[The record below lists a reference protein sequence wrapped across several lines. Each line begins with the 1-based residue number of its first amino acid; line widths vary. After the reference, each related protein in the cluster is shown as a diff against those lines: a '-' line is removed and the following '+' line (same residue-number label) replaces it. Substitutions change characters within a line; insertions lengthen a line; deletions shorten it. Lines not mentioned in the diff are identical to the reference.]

1 MAIAELQPRSARIT
15 QILILIRQLE
25 SQEQLALMQEL
36 ANLLQRQTVRAR
48 RKVTEFRG
56 VGKRTWQGVNVDDY
70 IRSERESWG

>member
-1 MAIAELQPRSARIT
+1 MT

-36 ANLLQRQTVRAR
+36 ANLLQRQTARAR

-56 VGKRTWQGVNVDDY
+56 VGKRTWQGVNIDDY
-70 IRSERESWG
+70 IRGERESWG